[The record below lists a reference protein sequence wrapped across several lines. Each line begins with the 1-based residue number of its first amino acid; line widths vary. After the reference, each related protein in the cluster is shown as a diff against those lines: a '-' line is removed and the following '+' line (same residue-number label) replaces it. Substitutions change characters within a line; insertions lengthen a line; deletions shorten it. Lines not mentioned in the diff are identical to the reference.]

1 MPIEEAE
8 RGVGLRLLAARG
20 GKGAHLRRKHN
31 RRLSDKALAAKL
43 AENDLIDQAALDALL
58 GRCPED
64 GMLADAI
71 VESGV
76 MGDWEL
82 GRWASRFFA
91 RPFLPVELCAPNP
104 KASLGLDMGA
114 LFRHRVVPL
123 WRGPAGIVVSMPGTS
138 SEAALDALAKQAG
151 CPVYAVVGSVRG
163 NRRWLEESLPPA
175 LLPGEDGKEEERWS
189 LLFDVGDARARETFG
204 D

>member
-1 MPIEEAE
+1 M
-8 RGVGLRLLAARG
+8 AAG
-20 GKGAHLRRKHN
+20 AAKGHSLRRKHN
-31 RRLSDKALAAKL
+31 RTLSDQALATKL
-43 AENDLIDQAALDALL
+43 VESDLIDKAALEALSA
-58 GRCPED
+58 RCPDD

-91 RPFLPVELCAPNP
+91 RPFLPIELCSPDP
-104 KASLGLDMGA
+104 KATAGLEMGT
-114 LFRHRVVPL
+114 LFRHRIVPL
-123 WRGPAGIVVSMPGTS
+123 WRNAAGLVVAMPGTS
-138 SEAALDALAKQAG
+138 SEAALATISKQAG
-151 CPVYAVVGSVRG
+151 CPVFAVVGSVRG

-175 LLPGEDGKEEERWS
+175 PLPADEKEEQERWS

>member
-1 MPIEEAE
+1 M
-8 RGVGLRLLAARG
+8 
-20 GKGAHLRRKHN
+20 RRKHN
-31 RRLSDKALAAKL
+31 RTLSDQALAAKL
-43 AENDLIDQAALDALL
+43 VENDLIDKAALDALL
-58 GRCPED
+58 ARCPDD

-91 RPFLPVELCAPNP
+91 RPFLPTEHCTPDP
-104 KASLGLDMGA
+104 KAALGLEMGT

-123 WRGPAGIVVSMPGTS
+123 WRTGAGLVVAMPGTS
-138 SEAALDALAKQAG
+138 SEAALKAIAEQAG
-151 CPVYAVVGSVRG
+151 CPVFAVVGSVRG

-175 LLPGEDGKEEERWS
+175 PLPGAETEEQDRWS
-189 LLFDVGDARARETFG
+189 LLFDVEDARARETFG
-204 D
+204 G